1 MTEVFSS
8 PFADIRTDPDA
19 VQILGGSPNLTV
31 VDHVF
36 AGGFTFPYYGQT
48 YSSVRVSPDG
58 YISFDPS
65 TVSVTDNTR
74 LPSSTNARVHIAAF
88 WDALHT
94 RSSGQVHALHAADGS
109 YIFQWSHVSKRVGS
123 SDTNEYDLNFQI
135 VLFPTGSFQFRYG
148 TMDPPPTGSGSC
160 YPTSDCAGDANGAS
174 ATIGYQDP
182 TGTYGNLVHFGG
194 GTQDASNRPFPG
206 GLANRTFR
214 MDATQLSGSWTYV
227 FGRDEW
233 ASICALLGGYMEC
246 EDVRILPLLPGA
258 FLLSEIM
265 LAPAAGEA
273 QWFELKN
280 LGPESIELEG
290 AEIVVGGTSHP
301 IGQSLVL
308 PPFGFVTVA
317 AGSPTSF
324 DADLVVPSLTLPTPT
339 GALAIEMDGTTLA
352 RIAWDDTWPIA
363 SGKSLELGSNAFRP
377 SRYDLD
383 APTDFCLRTE
393 AYDAGANAGTPG
405 WDGGSCKPGQPYVAY
420 TFTDAPHFDIGSS
433 PPLITAIMV
442 DTYVDLGFAF
452 PYFGANATGIW
463 VTSSGF
469 LTMQDA
475 EDEFDNEM
483 LPSTHPSA
491 MAGLIAP
498 FWDDFSY
505 SRHNATVKFAERVVD
520 GQRVAIVDWDRVAP
534 WNASNGNHVSFQAQ
548 LWEDGRIVFAYRNF
562 VGSDPLITGTSA
574 TIGLQAPG
582 ADPAYFLFAYHEA
595 AVVDG
600 MTIEFV
606 PVGAP

>member
-74 LPSSTNARVHIAAF
+74 LPSSTNLRVHIAAF

-109 YIFQWSHVSKRVGS
+109 YIFQWSHVSKHVGS

-135 VLFPTGSFQFRYG
+135 VLFPTGSFEFRYG

-206 GLANRTFR
+206 G
-214 MDATQLSGSWTYV
+214 
-227 FGRDEW
+227 
-233 ASICALLGGYMEC
+233 
-246 EDVRILPLLPGA
+246 
-258 FLLSEIM
+258 
-265 LAPAAGEA
+265 
-273 QWFELKN
+273 
-280 LGPESIELEG
+280 
-290 AEIVVGGTSHP
+290 
-301 IGQSLVL
+301 
-308 PPFGFVTVA
+308 
-317 AGSPTSF
+317 
-324 DADLVVPSLTLPTPT
+324 
-339 GALAIEMDGTTLA
+339 LAIEMDGTTLA

-452 PYFGANATGIW
+452 PYFGTNATGIW